1 MRFARRVFGAAG
13 VYGLLALLPQ
23 YFLEERI
30 GRDYPPPITHP
41 EHFYG
46 FIGVAVA
53 WQVLFFLIARDPARF
68 RPAMPV
74 AVLEKLVFAVPAML
88 LFASGRVPG
97 AVLGFGVTA
106 WFLAHQL
113 LDGPMSRRAMGFSE
127 KMGFLHGHL
136 PWILG
141 LGASGTLVMM
151 VPVLNLLGLPVL
163 VAGGAVL
170 WVELERDRSV

>member
-74 AVLEKLVFAVPAML
+74 AVLEKLAFAVPAML

-97 AVLGFGVTA
+97 AVLGFGLVDLLLA
-106 WFLAHQL
+106 ALFLAAWRSTRSTRSTAGA
-113 LDGPMSRRAMGFSE
+113 DARR
-127 KMGFLHGHL
+127 
-136 PWILG
+136 
-141 LGASGTLVMM
+141 
-151 VPVLNLLGLPVL
+151 
-163 VAGGAVL
+163 
-170 WVELERDRSV
+170 

>member
-97 AVLGFGVTA
+97 AVLGFGLVDLLLA
-106 WFLAHQL
+106 ALFLAAWRSTRSTRSTAGA
-113 LDGPMSRRAMGFSE
+113 DARR
-127 KMGFLHGHL
+127 
-136 PWILG
+136 
-141 LGASGTLVMM
+141 
-151 VPVLNLLGLPVL
+151 
-163 VAGGAVL
+163 
-170 WVELERDRSV
+170 